1 MISIANQR
9 GVGLVEVLVAL
20 LILAIAILGFSALQ
34 LRAMGATL
42 EATERSNAMNL
53 ARDLAER
60 MRINKKA
67 MADYQSAINSKSF
80 ETGCE
85 YKSSTAGSPTQ
96 ITYKPNCNAAKMA
109 KFDVAEIYN
118 KAQKNGQTIVI
129 NQCIGSNT
137 LRCIYVA
144 WGKTSITATN
154 LDECVDPNT
163 GTYVVDSRCIVM
175 EAF

>member
-60 MRINKKA
+60 MRIKT
-67 MADYQSAINSKSF
+67 AINSKSF

-85 YKSSTAGSPTQ
+85 YKSSTASLPTP

-118 KAQKNGQTIVI
+118 KAQENGQTIVI

-154 LDECVDPNT
+154 LDECIDPNT